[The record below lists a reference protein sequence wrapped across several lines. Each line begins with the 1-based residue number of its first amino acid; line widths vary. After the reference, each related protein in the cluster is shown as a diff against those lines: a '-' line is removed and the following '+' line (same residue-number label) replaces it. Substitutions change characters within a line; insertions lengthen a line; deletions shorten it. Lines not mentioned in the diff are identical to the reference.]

1 MEEEFLVLYK
11 EYQPANMNFR
21 HSLYG
26 EFDLDDMENDECLEL
41 ESLEFGVR
49 KRDLATLAEAL
60 EIPESFHCQQ
70 RSKINGMEELC
81 ILLKWFAYPCRYSD
95 MTDMLPLFGRSV
107 PVLGMATDTVLD

>member
-1 MEEEFLVLYK
+1 MEEEFLVLYE
-11 EYQPANMNFR
+11 EYQPANMNFP

-26 EFDLDDMENDECLEL
+26 EFDLNDMEDDER
-41 ESLEFGVR
+41 LEFRVR

-70 RSKINGMEELC
+70 RSKINGMEGLC
-81 ILLKWFAYPCRYSD
+81 ILLRWFAYPCRYSD
-95 MTDMLPLFGRSV
+95 MTDMLPHFGRSV